1 MVFNLKTPKLKNH
14 TVGKREISV
23 SRFIPYKCHWNHN
36 TILTKNDELIR
47 IIKVQGFSFETADD
61 EEIDIRK
68 NTRNNLLKGM
78 ADGKFS
84 LYFHTIRRS
93 EKAFP

>member
-14 TVGKREISV
+14 TIGKREVSV

-47 IIKVQGFSFETADD
+47 IIKV
-61 EEIDIRK
+61 
-68 NTRNNLLKGM
+68 
-78 ADGKFS
+78 
-84 LYFHTIRRS
+84 
-93 EKAFP
+93 